1 MTAAVRTRREP
12 PPLRRVAVRTVE
24 ARSPRLQRLTLAGE
38 GLRGFEPGLPGGSVR
53 LLLPLLPARSGSASP
68 TELVLPTWNGNEYR
82 YDDGTR
88 PAIRTLTPLRF
99 SPDACELDVEVVLH
113 GSGPLSGWAAT
124 AEPGT
129 PAAVSGPG
137 RGYEVDNAARSF
149 LLAGDESALPALGL
163 LVDDMPPAAEV
174 RVIVEIAEPSARVAF
189 PDRPGITVTW
199 LVQADRG
206 MPGDALAD
214 AVVAARLD
222 GDGRIWAA
230 GEAAAMQ
237 RIRRHLFETVGLPR
251 SRAVVRGYWKHG
263 RAGGEDLE

>member
-1 MTAAVRTRREP
+1 V
-12 PPLRRVAVRTVE
+12 
-24 ARSPRLQRLTLAGE
+24 TLAGD

-53 LLLPLLPARSGSASP
+53 LLLPPSPSRSGSSSASP
-68 TELVLPTWNGNEYR
+68 SELVLPTWNGNEYR

-88 PAIRTLTPLRF
+88 PPIRTLTPLSF
-99 SPDACELDVEVVLH
+99 SPDDGELDVEVVLH
-113 GSGPLSGWAAT
+113 GTGPLSAWAAT
-124 AEPGT
+124 ARPGT

-137 RGYEVDNAARSF
+137 RGYEVDAAARSF

-163 LVDDMPPAAEV
+163 LVDAMPLAAEV
-174 RVIVEIAEPSARVAF
+174 RVIVEIADASARLAF
-189 PDRPGITVTW
+189 PDRPGLTVTW
-199 LVQADRG
+199 LVPAEG
-206 MPGDALAD
+206 AAPGDALAD
-214 AVVAARLD
+214 AVIAVPLD

-263 RAGGEDLE
+263 RTGGDDLD